1 MSIDWSQ
8 RVAVVTGAAGA
19 IGTEICLRLDHLGL
33 RILAVD
39 LRADGLEQLT
49 AKLPRA
55 PLTVAGDL
63 TDLATLERVRATL
76 ETECG
81 RCDLLINNAGMVVTE
96 PFETAAPAVLRREI
110 EVNLLAPMLLTRT
123 LFPLLQKAGD
133 GRVISVVSLGSILP
147 LGESPGY
154 SASKF
159 GLRGLMLGLV
169 LREPKTGVRISTVN
183 PGSVD
188 TPMLRYEAQT
198 GGSPLNFIDPP
209 LKPEQVAEVVLARL
223 HQPRA
228 ETDVTAAD
236 GWLVRLGMLFPNLF
250 RKVLPWFA
258 KRGEKGRLRYLKEKG
273 LEPRTRA

>member
-1 MSIDWSQ
+1 
-8 RVAVVTGAAGA
+8 
-19 IGTEICLRLDHLGL
+19 
-33 RILAVD
+33 VD
-39 LRADGLEQLT
+39 LRADGLQEL
-49 AKLPRA
+49 AGKLVRP

-63 TDLATLERVRATL
+63 TDPATLERVRATL
-76 ETECG
+76 ETQCG
-81 RCDLLINNAGMVVTE
+81 RCDVLINNAGMVVTE
-96 PFETAAPAVLRREI
+96 PFETAAPALLRREI

-123 LFPLLQKAGD
+123 LFPLLQKSGD

-147 LGESPGY
+147 LAESPGY

-159 GLRGLMLGLV
+159 GLRGFMLGLV
-169 LREPKTGVRISTVN
+169 LREPKTRVSISTVN

-188 TPMLRYEAQT
+188 TPMLRHEAQT

-209 LKPEQVAEVVLARL
+209 LKPGQVAEVVLARL

-236 GWLVRLGMLFPNLF
+236 GWLARLGMLFPNLF
-250 RKVLPWFA
+250 HKILPWFA

-273 LEPRTRA
+273 LEAKVPG